1 MLQFSE
7 KRSEFRKL
15 HTSPIL
21 VQEFDD
27 VYIYNARMTNFNFK
41 GAYFESDTDLKVGT
55 QIIIGIEDSTYISP
69 DTSQDSP
76 NFYNAKIMWKS
87 ELTNSFFNFGYGTK
101 FIHYRGNKNSL
112 ETDSIIKEEYR
123 KHPRKQ
129 YTAPVFIFS
138 IDKYIKGSINNIS
151 KGGAYIK
158 TSGQFKMGQKITL
171 VLPKTKTNK
180 SIMINSEVLHLALD
194 GVGVGFKKI
203 TVKQPFK
210 EN

>member
-7 KRSEFRKL
+7 KRSESREL
-15 HTSPIL
+15 HKSPIL

-55 QIIIGIEDSTYISP
+55 QIIIGIEDSTHISP
-69 DTSQDSP
+69 NASQDSP
-76 NFYNAKIMWKS
+76 NFYNGKVMWKTES
-87 ELTNSFFNFGYGTK
+87 NSSFFKFGYGTK
-101 FIHYRGNKNSL
+101 FVYYRSNKNSL
-112 ETDSIIKEEYR
+112 KAESILKEEYR
-123 KHPRKQ
+123 KHPRKR
-129 YTAPVFIFS
+129 YSAPVFIFS
-138 IDKYIKGSINNIS
+138 IDKYIKGSISNIS
-151 KGGAYIK
+151 RGGAYIK
-158 TSGQFKMGQKITL
+158 TTGNFKAGQTITF

-180 SIMINSEVLHLALD
+180 SIMINSEVLHLTLD

-203 TVKQPFK
+203 TVKPLLK